1 MAARISFLL
10 LFVIFTPIK
19 GFSSNY
25 EVSTYKSYASTNA
38 LHYYRVFTSTIL
50 DLHRPNNIFVCMIV
64 CTKLNECRSFYLESG
79 ACVFGVTQIVN
90 GIENTDLTTV
100 KANQKIYIKGDSF
113 MLFVLTILCNFYE
126 LF

>member
-1 MAARISFLL
+1 MKIPFFQALL
-10 LFVIFTPIK
+10 IILSLKLIL

-25 EVSTYKSYASTNA
+25 EVTTFERFMVDN
-38 LHYYRVFTSTIL
+38 
-50 DLHRPNNIFVCMIV
+50 DLIYFKVSDSSVLNINGPSNVFVCMTV

-100 KANQKIYIKGDSF
+100 RPKQKIYVKGDMCCGF
-113 MLFVLTILCNFYE
+113 ILFTV
-126 LF
+126 